1 MPGGDRLVHHAV
13 RRCYYRGRYRCDRY
27 GKARRSARP
36 CSAPGRPAEP
46 LFGQKAPAPA
56 PMGAD
61 PRSFV
66 GLVGDLWRS
75 MDKGGFSAAVR
86 ANTKR
91 LRGAGRGEMARLVL
105 GALRGP
111 KLAGM
116 LDVQERRAGL
126 HQHLDV
132 CVRVR
137 QVHALRDVA
146 EPGRVPQRVRERRDA
161 PVDAALALSMPLPL
175 APTAP
180 EAAIDAAPYRRCW
193 RIRHPHHGT
202 PRNRSGAPPP
212 PRSPG

>member
-1 MPGGDRLVHHAV
+1 MCG
-13 RRCYYRGRYRCDRY
+13 
-27 GKARRSARP
+27 
-36 CSAPGRPAEP
+36 
-46 LFGQKAPAPA
+46 
-56 PMGAD
+56 D

-132 CVRVR
+132 YVRV
-137 QVHALRDVA
+137 
-146 EPGRVPQRVRERRDA
+146 
-161 PVDAALALSMPLPL
+161 
-175 APTAP
+175 
-180 EAAIDAAPYRRCW
+180 
-193 RIRHPHHGT
+193 
-202 PRNRSGAPPP
+202 
-212 PRSPG
+212 

>member
-1 MPGGDRLVHHAV
+1 
-13 RRCYYRGRYRCDRY
+13 
-27 GKARRSARP
+27 
-36 CSAPGRPAEP
+36 
-46 LFGQKAPAPA
+46 
-56 PMGAD
+56 MGAD

-180 EAAIDAAPYRRCW
+180 EAAIDAALRYGVVMPPVPRERWRYRRRSRSW
-193 RIRHPHHGT
+193 TRRT
-202 PRNRSGAPPP
+202 RFSGAGSASCPHAARLIPPLGCGWP
-212 PRSPG
+212 TAPRCP